1 MNLLKK
7 FYPHALAVLGFVLV
21 SIVYFYPVLQ
31 GKKIFQSDIAQY
43 TGMAKEQNDFRANE
57 NAEPYWTNSAF
68 GGMPTYQLGAKYPND
83 FIGDLDDV
91 IRFLPRP
98 ADYLFLYFLGFYV
111 LLLVLKIDPLK
122 AFFGALA
129 FGLSTYLIIILG
141 VGHNAKAHAIA
152 YMPFVIAGT
161 ILVYKKKYI
170 VGGLLAMFATAL
182 EINANHFQMTYYFL
196 FLLLII
202 GIYYSIK
209 LLKSKD
215 YKALVKIKLTFLVA
229 IILALG
235 ANATNLLATKEYA
248 DFSTRGKNELT
259 YNPDGSKV
267 EGTNG
272 LSHEY
277 ITEYSY
283 GVSESLNIFAARL
296 FGGSN
301 SENLGTQSKMY
312 EFMVGQG
319 VPEGQ
324 AAEFASGLP
333 TYWGDQ
339 PIVAAPAYIGAVVFF
354 LAILALFVDKRKLKY
369 VFLSGAIL
377 SLVLSWGKNFSIIT
391 DLLIDYMPLYNK
403 FRAVSS
409 IQVVLE
415 LCMPILAIMG
425 LQAFFKAEKEFQF
438 KALWQSAAVVLGLIV
453 ALFLF
458 KGMFSFSGGSDGY
471 YLQSYGPEFVDAL
484 KEDRK
489 SMYSADLLRSGFLIV
504 LTAALLWMANKN
516 KLNQQKTVIL
526 VGLVM
531 VLDLFFMAK
540 NYVGKDDFVPAS
552 QVDVPFAATPA
563 DMQIL
568 QDTTHYRVL
577 EIDGNMSSARASY
590 FHKSIGGYSA
600 VKPQRMQQLFDYQIA
615 RNNIDVLN
623 MLNVKY
629 LIQTDSTGN
638 YFPTLNPE
646 ANGNAWF
653 VKNLKKV
660 NSADAEMKAL
670 DSLDTK
676 NICLLNQVEFGAW
689 RKGNTNNNFE
699 KDSTAT
705 IRLLKYKPNHLVYES
720 NNTKDGFG
728 VFSEMYYKN
737 GWKATIKGKE
747 LPIYRVDYVL
757 RGLEIPAGKHTIEF
771 KFEPEVVKTGSTIA
785 LYSFIGM
792 VLILIAGIY
801 FEYKNNQNS

>member
-1 MNLLKK
+1 
-7 FYPHALAVLGFVLV
+7 
-21 SIVYFYPVLQ
+21 
-31 GKKIFQSDIAQY
+31 
-43 TGMAKEQNDFRANE
+43 
-57 NAEPYWTNSAF
+57 
-68 GGMPTYQLGAKYPND
+68 
-83 FIGDLDDV
+83 
-91 IRFLPRP
+91 
-98 ADYLFLYFLGFYV
+98 
-111 LLLVLKIDPLK
+111 
-122 AFFGALA
+122 
-129 FGLSTYLIIILG
+129 
-141 VGHNAKAHAIA
+141 
-152 YMPFVIAGT
+152 
-161 ILVYKKKYI
+161 
-170 VGGLLAMFATAL
+170 
-182 EINANHFQMTYYFL
+182 
-196 FLLLII
+196 
-202 GIYYSIK
+202 
-209 LLKSKD
+209 
-215 YKALVKIKLTFLVA
+215 
-229 IILALG
+229 
-235 ANATNLLATKEYA
+235 
-248 DFSTRGKNELT
+248 
-259 YNPDGSKV
+259 
-267 EGTNG
+267 
-272 LSHEY
+272 
-277 ITEYSY
+277 
-283 GVSESLNIFAARL
+283 
-296 FGGSN
+296 
-301 SENLGTQSKMY
+301 
-312 EFMVGQG
+312 
-319 VPEGQ
+319 
-324 AAEFASGLP
+324 
-333 TYWGDQ
+333 
-339 PIVAAPAYIGAVVFF
+339 VAAPADIGAVVFF
-354 LAILALFVDKRKLKY
+354 LAILALFIDKRKLKY

-391 DLLIDYMPLYNK
+391 DLMIDYMPLYNK

-425 LQAFFKAEKEFQF
+425 LQAFFKAEKEVQF

-458 KGMFSFSGGSDGY
+458 KGMFAFSGGSDGY
-471 YLQSYGPEFVDAL
+471 YLQNYGPEFVDAL

-504 LTAALLWMANKN
+504 LTAFLLWMSNKN

-531 VLDLFFMAK
+531 VLDLFFIAK
-540 NYVGKDDFVPAS
+540 NYVSKDDFVPAS

-615 RNNIDVLN
+615 QNNIDVLN

-653 VKNLKKV
+653 VKELKLVKD
-660 NSADAEMKAL
+660 ADAEMKSL

-676 NICLLNQVEFGAW
+676 NIAISQNIVDFKSLSLL
-689 RKGNTNNNFE
+689 NFE
-699 KDSTAT
+699 KDSIAT
-705 IRLLKYKPNHLVYES
+705 IELKKYKPNHLVYES
-720 NNTKDGFG
+720 NNSKAGFG

-747 LPIYRVDYVL
+747 LPIYRVNYVL

-771 KFEPEVVKTGSTIA
+771 KFEPEVVKTGSAIA

-792 VLILIAGIY
+792 ILILIGGIY
-801 FEYKNNQNS
+801 LEYKKSNSKD